1 MKEITSGDWQTSL
14 AQRLANQPPFS
25 SLDSS
30 DLTSW
35 LQSGEQ
41 LQYSPGDRLIR
52 PDEVNSGVLLVIKG
66 TVRLISY
73 GDERERIYP
82 RQTRPGQLI
91 GWTSLLRGRQLSL
104 FKRVPKSWQCRCRNI
119 FCELRK
125 RDTRIRRVFQQ
136 IK

>member
-73 GDERERIYP
+73 GDEREGNLP
-82 RQTRPGQLI
+82 
-91 GWTSLLRGRQLSL
+91 
-104 FKRVPKSWQCRCRNI
+104 
-119 FCELRK
+119 
-125 RDTRIRRVFQQ
+125 
-136 IK
+136 